1 MLDKCLKRVY
11 SISIQT
17 SKTRVTRTT
26 GRTKT
31 MFTKRTITNENMTVR
46 DARDFLSYLD
56 YVDRFAYK
64 DRYHDADFEGETTD
78 VSYNSASE
86 LVDEYNVLV
95 DLIVERFGGAV
106 GKVDFRALE
115 NSNSS
120 EINQMIDNYL
130 LDETA

>member
-1 MLDKCLKRVY
+1 MLK
-11 SISIQT
+11 
-17 SKTRVTRTT
+17 
-26 GRTKT
+26 
-31 MFTKRTITNENMTVR
+31 FKRTITKENMTVK
-46 DARDFLSYLD
+46 DARDYISYFD
-56 YVDRFAYK
+56 SMYDEYEQYNP
-64 DRYHDADFEGETTD
+64 DDEFEGEARR
-78 VSYNSASE
+78 NAFE

-106 GKVDFRALE
+106 GKVDFKALE

>member
-1 MLDKCLKRVY
+1 MFIKRN
-11 SISIQT
+11 
-17 SKTRVTRTT
+17 
-26 GRTKT
+26 
-31 MFTKRTITNENMTVR
+31 ITNENMTVR

-56 YVDRFAYK
+56 Y
-64 DRYHDADFEGETTD
+64 ADFEGETTD
-78 VSYNSASE
+78 VSYKSASE

-106 GKVDFRALE
+106 GKVNFKALE

>member
-1 MLDKCLKRVY
+1 MFIKRN
-11 SISIQT
+11 
-17 SKTRVTRTT
+17 
-26 GRTKT
+26 
-31 MFTKRTITNENMTVR
+31 ITNENMTVR
-46 DARDFLSYLD
+46 DARDFLSYPD
-56 YVDRFAYK
+56 YIDRFAC
-64 DRYHDADFEGETTD
+64 HDIDFEGETTD
-78 VSYNSASE
+78 VSYESASE

-106 GKVDFRALE
+106 GKVNFKALE